1 MINFLIKHK
10 VKIFLI
16 TIIGF
21 FAGTFVGFGSYL
33 FSDRSSIDTVAV
45 VNGTEIPY
53 RVYYSLYN
61 NAINMHRQSNQEMT
75 EATAKTIQAN
85 ILQSLVKD
93 ELIYQQAEKYGVV
106 VSNEELANDIQH
118 FPFFVNDKGFFD
130 SRIYFAFLNNIRLS
144 PKDFE
149 EYRRKQLIS
158 RKVQVLI
165 ASAISN
171 VSEAEINYSKDIYKT
186 SDKNAILQQKN
197 SEILNDWFNQILK
210 NSKIKF
216 TMLKEN

>member
-53 RVYYSLYN
+53 RIYYSLYN
-61 NAINMHRQSNQEMT
+61 NAINMHRQSNQEFT
-75 EATAKTIQAN
+75 EATAKAIQAN

-93 ELIYQQAEKYGVV
+93 ELIYQQAEKYGIV

-130 SRIYFAFLNNIRLS
+130 SRIYFAFLNNIRLA

-171 VSEAEINYSKDIYKT
+171 VSQAEIDYSKDSYKT
-186 SDKNAILQQKN
+186 SDKNIVLQQKN
-197 SEILNDWFNQILK
+197 NEILNDWFNQVLQ

>member
-61 NAINMHRQSNQEMT
+61 NAINMHRQSGNEIN
-75 EATAKTIQAN
+75 EAAAKTIQAN

-93 ELIYQQAEKYGVV
+93 ELVCQQAKNYGVF
-106 VSNEELANDIQH
+106 VSDEELAMDIQH
-118 FPFFVNDKGFFD
+118 FPYFVNDKGFFD
-130 SRIYFAFLNNIRLS
+130 SRIYFAFLNNIRLA

-158 RKVQVLI
+158 RKVQILI

-171 VSEAEINYSKDIYKT
+171 VSEAEINYAKDVYKT
-186 SDKNAILQQKN
+186 DDKNSILQQKN
-197 SEILNDWFNQILK
+197 NEILNDWFNKVLQK
-210 NSKIKF
+210 SKIKF

>member
-53 RVYYSLYN
+53 RIYYSLYN
-61 NAINMHRQSNQEMT
+61 NAINMHRQSGSEVNET
-75 EATAKTIQAN
+75 VAKTIQAN

-93 ELIYQQAEKYGVV
+93 ELIYQQAKDYGIF
-106 VSNEELANDIQH
+106 VSDEELAMDIQH
-118 FPFFVNDKGFFD
+118 FPYFVNDKGVFD
-130 SRIYFAFLNNIRLS
+130 SRIYFAFLNSIRLS

-149 EYRRKQLIS
+149 EYRRKQIIS
-158 RKVQVLI
+158 RKVQILI

-171 VSEAEINYSKDIYKT
+171 VSETEINYSKNAYKT
-186 SDKNAILQQKN
+186 DDKNSILQQKN
-197 SEILNDWFNQILK
+197 NEILNDWFNKVLQK
-210 NSKIKF
+210 SKIKF